1 MRIRR
6 AAERVI
12 KFYLQIKSNVIVSG
26 ISVNVIQALLVMGQT
41 VDLTVIQ
48 MVSLIKNCLVTILLV
63 LPTIV
68 QLYQTQVKKI
78 LMKME
83 LVIGKSILLIIFKS
97 II

>member
-48 MVSLIKNCLVTILLV
+48 MVSLIRNCLVIILLV

-68 QLYQTQVKKI
+68 QLYQTQAKKI
-78 LMKME
+78 SMKME

>member
-48 MVSLIKNCLVTILLV
+48 MVSLIRNCLVIIPLV

-83 LVIGKSILLIIFKS
+83 LVIGKSILLIISKS